1 MTDGITLDKVNVEIE
16 SNSSKAASSID
27 KLTESIKKLQ
37 SATTGGIGELSKLN
51 TTIKGIVDNINN
63 NFNNV
68 GNVNTENIKRNIS
81 NTINKIDKSFTGISS
96 KALKNKFNIKPEFDF
111 DSIKEDTSILS
122 EYGEKTKII
131 SKNGEVVSVTLK
143 KVENGI
149 QTVTNVSKK
158 GIVQTEKYT
167 NEQSKLYKVLSAFG
181 KIGFLG
187 IAKKVFTGIGK
198 YTDMSSQY
206 ISNMN
211 YFNTTMGTM
220 KDTATDF
227 VNTMERDFHLDP
239 SNVMNYMA
247 SFNSLIK
254 GFGIADEQAYK
265 MSKNLT
271 QLSYDLAAFK
281 GLSIEDAMQ
290 KIKSG
295 ISGEL
300 EPMRAI
306 GVALD
311 QATLQETAYELGI
324 KKRVST
330 MTRAQKTELLYYQ
343 MMQSTSQ
350 AQNYFANTLAKTSSQ
365 LDGSTKLILNPASA
379 LSILK
384 QQFSQLGRAI
394 GNIFIPI
401 LTKMIPYIMAA
412 TQVLMDLANAI
423 AAAFGFKLSDYDF
436 SSTAGGISSGID
448 GIGESADKTA
458 KKVKGMLAPFDELN
472 TIDFG
477 NNNGGNGSVGGGGSL
492 GLPEQNYEWFKNEA
506 LTEKVQEIK
515 EKFEA
520 LLPIVEAIGAAFLT
534 WKIASGVSGFINTLL
549 GGGLEGQSKGL
560 KISLGITLVV
570 AGLVLIINGVKKIMN
585 GEITP
590 QSIAETALGIGLA
603 AGGVMV
609 ALSALNIQL
618 PLAASLAGLSGIAA
632 TLATFGG
639 IAAIITGLIASVA
652 SFIEMLQN
660 GFSWFQE
667 FIMVLGTAAVAV
679 GAIILGVSAP
689 VALIA
694 AAIAAV
700 VATLTTLTVGFFKEK
715 AAIKDAT
722 KAQQEYTEAKEKTK
736 EAEETYMDAT
746 DRAKETLKELK
757 DIQKET
763 GINGEE
769 LYQKVQDG
777 AIVYDEMTEK
787 QKKVYRAYLDNK
799 KAQEKSKKATEE
811 YNKAKKDEVNAS
823 LENQLALGKESG
835 SYDTFKQSVVDAFN
849 KGQISADEA
858 RDLIERSLS
867 TMSDASQKTFVE
879 DLPGDIKEGLD
890 PEKYETGAKKFGDWW
905 STKFDEFG
913 KTVSDWWTN
922 SVSPWFTKEKWQE
935 IGNNAIKGI
944 KEIYND
950 WKQRFQPIK
959 DWWTNSVSPW
969 FTKEKWQ
976 EIGNNAIK
984 GIKEIYNDWKQ
995 RFQPIKDWWTNSVSP
1010 WFTKEKWQQ
1019 IGKDAVKGIKETLK
1033 LDGIK
1038 LKMPHIKWSAD
1049 GYQTSGW
1056 VSKALEALNLPTKL
1070 PKLSVSWYAEGG
1082 FPSVGDLFIANEN
1095 GPEWIS
1101 TMGGKSAVA
1110 NQDQMTTGIR
1120 QAAYEGVSQALREN
1134 PQSHKTEVNIGN
1146 RRVYEGYGSYQTRQA
1161 NKYGVS
1167 TVTV

>member
-1 MTDGITLDKVNVEIE
+1 MADGITLDKVNVEIE
-16 SNSSKAASSID
+16 SNSSKAATSID

-37 SATTGGIGELSKLN
+37 SATSSGTGELSKLN

-63 NFNNV
+63 SFNNI
-68 GNVNTENIKRNIS
+68 GNINTENVKRNIS
-81 NTINKIDKSFTGISS
+81 NSINKIDKSFTGMSS
-96 KALKNKFNIKPEFDF
+96 KTLKNKLSIKPEFDF
-111 DSIKEDTSILS
+111 ESFKDDTDLFQ
-122 EYGEKTKII
+122 EYGEKTKIV

-143 KVENGI
+143 KVQDGI
-149 QTVTNVSKK
+149 ETVTTASKK
-158 GIVQTEKYT
+158 GITQTEKYT

-227 VNTMERDFHLDP
+227 VNTMERDFYLDP

-254 GFGIADEQAYK
+254 GFGIADKQAYK

-311 QATLQETAYELGI
+311 QATLQETAYKLGI
-324 KKRVST
+324 EKRVST

-423 AAAFGFKLSDYDF
+423 AAAFGFELSDYDF
-436 SSTAGGISSGID
+436 SSTAGSISSGID

-477 NNNGGNGSVGGGGSL
+477 NNGGGDTGISGGGSL
-492 GLPEQNYEWFKNEA
+492 GLPEQNYDWLKNDA
-506 LTEKVQEIK
+506 LNKRVQEIK
-515 EKFEA
+515 EKFED
-520 LLPIVEAIGAAFLT
+520 LLPIIEAIGAAILT
-534 WKIASGVSGFINTLL
+534 WKVGKSVLNFLDQIIDIDKKGSMKQLL
-549 GGGLEGQSKGL
+549 GLTL
-560 KISLGITLVV
+560 MISGITLMYGGLKKVMSGEINAASVLEVAFGGAATYVGGAFLFKVPVKASTVLLLTLDIVLLTSIIGWWNKYYDETKKELYNNKKDLNLGEFLNVSFTAIGTGVGEFLDSLFGENFTKGIEDWFREHDIARDVLGVV
-570 AGLVLIINGVKKIMN
+570 LQLFTGADLEGFKTVGGQIADNIMDGLYNMLTGKTMADKIWGGIEFITGIFQNDINKMLLTLANVFENIPIVGDAIATAIRAGVSASEQDMSNTIKYTSEKALKEANPWVQTKSEELGRNSITAYNSGFTGEEPTTRENIKQTIGKSIVDNTTNLNETADRLGRNNISAYKTGFIGEEPTTKESIRKTINNGLTSNEIKLNETANRLGNRLNTGVKSGFENNQLDLNSGFKTTMN
-585 GEITP
+585 NAITSGEKDLNRSSKTFGENLGDEAKTGFENGFNLAGIKFKTP
-590 QSIAETALGIGLA
+590 QITWGFTEAKGWKAS
-603 AGGVMV
+603 V
-609 ALSALNIQL
+609 LSAL
-618 PLAASLAGLSGIAA
+618 G
-632 TLATFGG
+632 
-639 IAAIITGLIASVA
+639 
-652 SFIEMLQN
+652 
-660 GFSWFQE
+660 
-667 FIMVLGTAAVAV
+667 
-679 GAIILGVSAP
+679 
-689 VALIA
+689 
-694 AAIAAV
+694 
-700 VATLTTLTVGFFKEK
+700 
-715 AAIKDAT
+715 
-722 KAQQEYTEAKEKTK
+722 
-736 EAEETYMDAT
+736 
-746 DRAKETLKELK
+746 
-757 DIQKET
+757 
-763 GINGEE
+763 
-769 LYQKVQDG
+769 
-777 AIVYDEMTEK
+777 
-787 QKKVYRAYLDNK
+787 
-799 KAQEKSKKATEE
+799 
-811 YNKAKKDEVNAS
+811 
-823 LENQLALGKESG
+823 
-835 SYDTFKQSVVDAFN
+835 
-849 KGQISADEA
+849 
-858 RDLIERSLS
+858 
-867 TMSDASQKTFVE
+867 
-879 DLPGDIKEGLD
+879 
-890 PEKYETGAKKFGDWW
+890 
-905 STKFDEFG
+905 
-913 KTVSDWWTN
+913 
-922 SVSPWFTKEKWQE
+922 
-935 IGNNAIKGI
+935 
-944 KEIYND
+944 
-950 WKQRFQPIK
+950 
-959 DWWTNSVSPW
+959 
-969 FTKEKWQ
+969 
-976 EIGNNAIK
+976 
-984 GIKEIYNDWKQ
+984 
-995 RFQPIKDWWTNSVSP
+995 
-1010 WFTKEKWQQ
+1010 
-1019 IGKDAVKGIKETLK
+1019 
-1033 LDGIK
+1033 
-1038 LKMPHIKWSAD
+1038 
-1049 GYQTSGW
+1049 
-1056 VSKALEALNLPTKL
+1056 LPTIL
-1070 PKLSVSWYAEGG
+1070 PKMNISWYAEGG
-1082 FPSVGDLFIANEN
+1082 FPEVGDLFIANEN

-1146 RRVYEGYGSYQTRQA
+1146 RKVYEGYGSYQTRQA

-1167 TVTV
+1167 TVTI

>member
-1 MTDGITLDKVNVEIE
+1 MADGITLDKVNVEIE
-16 SNSSKAASSID
+16 SNSSKAATGID
-27 KLTESIKKLQ
+27 KLTESIKRLQ
-37 SATTGGIGELSKLN
+37 SATSSGTGELSKLN

-63 NFNNV
+63 SFNNI
-68 GNVNTENIKRNIS
+68 GNINTENIKRNIS
-81 NTINKIDKSFTGISS
+81 NSINKIDKSFTGISS
-96 KALKNKFNIKPEFDF
+96 KTLKNKFNIKPEFDF
-111 DSIKEDTSILS
+111 DSFKDDTDLLQ

-143 KVENGI
+143 KVKDGI
-149 QTVTNVSKK
+149 ETITTASKE
-158 GIVQTEKYT
+158 GITQTEKYT

-220 KDTATDF
+220 KDTAKDF
-227 VNTMERDFHLDP
+227 VNTMERDFYLDP

-311 QATLQETAYELGI
+311 QATLQETAYKLGI
-324 KKRVST
+324 EKRVST

-412 TQVLMDLANAI
+412 TQVLRELANAI
-423 AAAFGFKLSDYDF
+423 AATFGFKLEDYDF
-436 SSTAGGISSGID
+436 SSSAGNISAGID
-448 GIGESADKTA
+448 GIGDSADKTA

-477 NNNGGNGSVGGGGSL
+477 NNGGGDTGISGGGSL
-492 GLPEQNYEWFKNEA
+492 GLPDQSYEWLKNDA
-506 LTEKVQEIK
+506 LTKRVEEIK
-515 EKFEA
+515 EKFKDI
-520 LLPIVEAIGAAFLT
+520 LPIVKSIGAALLT
-534 WKIASGVSGFINTLL
+534 WKIGSKVIDFFDKLEIFTDKPQKLKALFGLTLIIASIGIAASAIEDLKNGNIK
-549 GGGLEGQSKGL
+549 GGLLKSLAAGL
-560 KISLGITLVV
+560 GVGIAAGIMGLSLSVSALLGITIASITFSLG
-570 AGLVLIINGVKKIMN
+570 AQQLGANTWQGVLIENSNLPKDIKFNLQLMVGISKITWSGLEKILPEQQLKELMEKMILRIADFLEN
-585 GEITP
+585 IPVIGK
-590 QSIAETALGIGLA
+590 SIANAIRAGVSASEQDMSNTIKYTSEKALKEANPWVKTKSEELGRNSITAYNSGFSVEEGVTTENIRTTIEKSLNNNITNLNDTADKLGRNNITAYKTGFTSGETDTKESIRKTINSGLTGNETKLKETANRLGSGLNTKVGDGFIGNQTNLNSDFKTTMNNAITSGEKDLNRSSKTFGENLGDEAKKGFEKGFNLA
-603 AGGVMV
+603 GIKFKTPHITWGFTEATGWKASV
-609 ALSALNIQL
+609 LSAL
-618 PLAASLAGLSGIAA
+618 G
-632 TLATFGG
+632 
-639 IAAIITGLIASVA
+639 
-652 SFIEMLQN
+652 
-660 GFSWFQE
+660 
-667 FIMVLGTAAVAV
+667 
-679 GAIILGVSAP
+679 
-689 VALIA
+689 
-694 AAIAAV
+694 
-700 VATLTTLTVGFFKEK
+700 
-715 AAIKDAT
+715 
-722 KAQQEYTEAKEKTK
+722 
-736 EAEETYMDAT
+736 
-746 DRAKETLKELK
+746 
-757 DIQKET
+757 
-763 GINGEE
+763 
-769 LYQKVQDG
+769 
-777 AIVYDEMTEK
+777 
-787 QKKVYRAYLDNK
+787 
-799 KAQEKSKKATEE
+799 
-811 YNKAKKDEVNAS
+811 
-823 LENQLALGKESG
+823 
-835 SYDTFKQSVVDAFN
+835 
-849 KGQISADEA
+849 
-858 RDLIERSLS
+858 
-867 TMSDASQKTFVE
+867 
-879 DLPGDIKEGLD
+879 
-890 PEKYETGAKKFGDWW
+890 
-905 STKFDEFG
+905 
-913 KTVSDWWTN
+913 
-922 SVSPWFTKEKWQE
+922 
-935 IGNNAIKGI
+935 
-944 KEIYND
+944 
-950 WKQRFQPIK
+950 
-959 DWWTNSVSPW
+959 
-969 FTKEKWQ
+969 
-976 EIGNNAIK
+976 
-984 GIKEIYNDWKQ
+984 
-995 RFQPIKDWWTNSVSP
+995 
-1010 WFTKEKWQQ
+1010 
-1019 IGKDAVKGIKETLK
+1019 
-1033 LDGIK
+1033 
-1038 LKMPHIKWSAD
+1038 
-1049 GYQTSGW
+1049 
-1056 VSKALEALNLPTKL
+1056 LPTSL
-1070 PKLSVSWYAEGG
+1070 PKLNVSWYADGG
-1082 FPSVGDLFIANEN
+1082 FPEVGELFIANEN

>member
-1 MTDGITLDKVNVEIE
+1 MADGITLDKVNVEIE

-63 NFNNV
+63 SFNNV

-181 KIGFLG
+181 KIGFLS
-187 IAKKVFTGIGK
+187 IAKRVFAGVGK
-198 YTDMSSQY
+198 YTDMSAQY
-206 ISNMN
+206 INNMN

-220 KDTATDF
+220 KNTAKDF

-311 QATLQETAYELGI
+311 QATLQETAYKLGI
-324 KKRVST
+324 EKRVST

-350 AQNYFANTLAKTSSQ
+350 AQNYFANTLAKTTGE
-365 LDGSTKLILNPASA
+365 LKGSEKLILNPATA

-412 TQVLMDLANAI
+412 TQVLRDLANAI
-423 AAAFGFKLSDYDF
+423 AAAFGFKLEDYDF
-436 SSTAGGISSGID
+436 SSSAGNVSAGID
-448 GIGESADKTA
+448 GIGDSADKTA

-472 TIDFG
+472 AIDFG
-477 NNNGGNGSVGGGGSL
+477 NNTGGDSSVGGGGSL
-492 GLPEQNYEWFKNEA
+492 GLDLQDYDWLKNDA
-506 LTEKVQEIK
+506 LNERVQEIK
-515 EKFEA
+515 KKFED
-520 LLPIVEAIGAAFLT
+520 LLPIIEAIGAAILT
-534 WKIASGVSGFINTLL
+534 WKVGKSVLNFLDQIIDIDKKGSMKQLLGLTLMISGLTLMYGGLKKVMEGDISPTSILEVVFGGVATYIGASFLFKVPVSASITLLLALNITLLTSIIGWWNKYYDETKQELYNNKKDLNLGEFLNVSFTAVGKGVSGVLDSLFGENFTKGISNYFKQNKTAKAIL
-549 GGGLEGQSKGL
+549 GGLLNALTFGLMDSQIKKGL
-560 KISLGITLVV
+560 NENGENAGSEVIAGITTF
-570 AGLVLIINGVKKIMN
+570 IFN
-585 GEITP
+585 P
-590 QSIAETALGIGLA
+590 ALGIIN
-603 AGGVMV
+603 VMKV
-609 ALSALNIQL
+609 LVEKIGE
-618 PLAASLAGLSGIAA
+618 GLS
-632 TLATFGG
+632 
-639 IAAIITGLIASVA
+639 
-652 SFIEMLQN
+652 
-660 GFSWFQE
+660 
-667 FIMVLGTAAVAV
+667 
-679 GAIILGVSAP
+679 
-689 VALIA
+689 
-694 AAIAAV
+694 
-700 VATLTTLTVGFFKEK
+700 K
-715 AAIKDAT
+715 AA
-722 KAQQEYTEAKEKTK
+722 EAFGTWF
-736 EAEETYMDAT
+736 
-746 DRAKETLKELK
+746 
-757 DIQKET
+757 
-763 GINGEE
+763 
-769 LYQKVQDG
+769 
-777 AIVYDEMTEK
+777 
-787 QKKVYRAYLDNK
+787 
-799 KAQEKSKKATEE
+799 
-811 YNKAKKDEVNAS
+811 
-823 LENQLALGKESG
+823 ENDVK
-835 SYDTFKQSVVDAFN
+835 
-849 KGQISADEA
+849 
-858 RDLIERSLS
+858 
-867 TMSDASQKTFVE
+867 
-879 DLPGDIKEGLD
+879 
-890 PEKYETGAKKFGDWW
+890 
-905 STKFDEFG
+905 
-913 KTVSDWWTN
+913 
-922 SVSPWFTKEKWQE
+922 PWFTKEKWTEIAIQAILGIFEKYQE
-935 IGNNAIKGI
+935 WQEKAKYVEEWFNTKVKPWFTKEVWDEIIKI
-944 KEIYND
+944 AVEELQMKFNSWKEKFKPLEEWY
-950 WKQRFQPIK
+950 
-959 DWWTNSVSPW
+959 TNKVKPW
-969 FTKEKWQ
+969 FTKEKWS
-976 EIGNNAIK
+976 EIISNAISELKTKFDNWKNSSDPIGN
-984 GIKEIYNDWKQ
+984 
-995 RFQPIKDWWTNSVSP
+995 WWRDNVSP
-1010 WFTKEKWQQ
+1010 WFTKKKWQDL
-1019 IGKDAVKGIKETLK
+1019 GETALKGLKSTLK
-1033 LDGIK
+1033 LEEIK
-1038 LKMPHIKWSAD
+1038 FKMPHLSWTSTTVTGWKADVLSAL
-1049 GYQTSGW
+1049 G
-1056 VSKALEALNLPTKL
+1056 LPTSL
-1070 PKLSVSWYAEGG
+1070 PKLNVSWYADGG
-1082 FPSVGDLFIANEN
+1082 FPEVGELFIANEN

-1146 RRVYEGYGSYQTRQA
+1146 RKVYEGYGSYQTRQA